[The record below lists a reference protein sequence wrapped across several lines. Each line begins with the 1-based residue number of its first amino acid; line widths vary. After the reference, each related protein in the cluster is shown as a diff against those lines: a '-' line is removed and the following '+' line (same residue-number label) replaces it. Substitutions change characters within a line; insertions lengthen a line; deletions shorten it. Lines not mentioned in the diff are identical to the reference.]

1 MVVAVVVTGDV
12 VASVVTPTDAG
23 ITGTVVAVMANVV
36 SAKMPVTRSAAVVAG
51 FGDVILTRFDFTY
64 SSHHVGN
71 STFCGAIFI

>member
-23 ITGTVVAVMANVV
+23 ITGTVAVMANVV

-71 STFCGAIFI
+71 STFCGAILI

>member
-23 ITGTVVAVMANVV
+23 ITGTVAVMANVV

>member
-23 ITGTVVAVMANVV
+23 ITGTVAVMANVV

-51 FGDVILTRFDFTY
+51 FGDVTRFDFT
-64 SSHHVGN
+64 
-71 STFCGAIFI
+71 